1 MIFDGIVLDF
11 LHSFQIL
18 SQFGI
23 EVIGGDL
30 VILAIL
36 EVSLSVEEPKGD
48 AISFWSLNDFSDFVS
63 FIVSEFTCS
72 SV

>member
-1 MIFDGIVLDF
+1 MICDGIVLDF

-18 SQFGI
+18 SKFGV
-23 EVIGGDL
+23 EVISGDL
-30 VILAIL
+30 VILSIL

-63 FIVSEFTCS
+63 FIVSEFTGS